1 MSDLLTT
8 IGEKLAGT
16 WVSPP
21 ALPGL
26 IFLGTASTAA
36 VLGHRRWN
44 DAALL
49 TARVN
54 RLAHEPAMHSTGVTV
69 LVLIAVVAGSAAVGL
84 LAQATGWAI
93 ERAWLSDWTVPPGR
107 WLTTWRRNR
116 WNTARARYKIAIEDK
131 YRARLR
137 NGTRAREAT
146 EIPLP
151 DTGHLND
158 ARNRIALAEPC
169 RPTWIGDRIAA
180 VQRRVRE
187 TYDLDLAFAWPRLW
201 LILPDVARTEL
212 RAAADRVTA
221 AARLV
226 AWGFLYLAVG
236 LYWWPAVLIGVTAI
250 GVGWLRARANMDVF
264 AHLVEAGVDVHGRDL
279 ARALGIDIPNRLT
292 RDAGL
297 EITRT
302 VRKNA

>member
-8 IGEKLAGT
+8 IGGKLADK
-16 WVSPP
+16 WISPP
-21 ALPGL
+21 VLPGL

-36 VLGHRRWN
+36 VLGHRHWD

-69 LVLIAVVAGSAAVGL
+69 LVLIAVIAGSAAVGL
-84 LAQATGWAI
+84 LAQAAGWAI

-107 WLTTWRRNR
+107 WLTTWRHNR
-116 WNTARARYKIAIEDK
+116 WNTARARYKVALEDK
-131 YRARLR
+131 YRARLPDMSR
-137 NGTRAREAT
+137 TQDSMA
-146 EIPLP
+146 PPPP
-151 DTGHLND
+151 DTGRLND
-158 ARNRIALAEPC
+158 ARNRIALAEPS

-187 TYDLDLAFAWPRLW
+187 MYDLDLAFAWPRLW

-212 RAAADRVTA
+212 RTAADRVTA
-221 AARLV
+221 AARTV
-226 AWGFLYLAVG
+226 AWGLLYLAAG
-236 LYWWPAVLIGVTAI
+236 LWWWPAALIGATAI

-264 AHLVEAGVDVHGRDL
+264 AHLVEASVDVHGRDL
-279 ARALGIDIPNRLT
+279 ARALGIDAPNRLT
-292 RDAGL
+292 PDAGL